1 MIARCWT
8 QVCRIGT
15 ELITPICLLSALLLT
30 ALTTLG
36 AVLPQA
42 TTSASGSNAAPP
54 PVSLQSIE
62 VLPGLRIMGTIGALF
77 RIECRNELAQTDDW
91 YTLKNLILPNSPY
104 LFIETNATSTL
115 KRFYRV
121 TSDPR
126 PPQLVWINPGAC
138 TLGSPINEDDRS
150 GDEDP
155 QTAITILKGFW
166 MGKYEATQVDY
177 MSVMGIDPSAFA
189 DDLNR
194 PVESVT
200 WNDATN
206 YCVKLT
212 EQERR
217 AGRLPTGYL
226 YRLPTEGEWEYAARA
241 GTETRFSYGD
251 DPGYTLLDE
260 SAWSGVNSAETT
272 HPVGTKLPNPWGL
285 YDMHGNVWEW
295 CSDRYAGSYPGG
307 SISDPQG
314 PVSGSG
320 RVIRGGSWK
329 GLTRFCRSAS
339 RGSGDPL
346 IPGNNVGFRV
356 VLAAATPR

>member
-1 MIARCWT
+1 MLRCWN

-15 ELITPICLLSALLLT
+15 KLITPTCLLSTLLLSAL
-30 ALTTLG
+30 TTWG
-36 AVLPQA
+36 EVQA
-42 TTSASGSNAAPP
+42 TTSANDINAMPP
-54 PVSLQSIE
+54 PVTLQSIE
-62 VLPGLRIMGTIGALF
+62 VIPGLRITGTIGALF
-77 RIECRNELAQTDDW
+77 RIECRDKLDQTSDW
-91 YTLKNLILPNSPY
+91 VTLKNLVLPASPY
-104 LFIETNATSTL
+104 LFIETNGATTL

-138 TLGSPINEDDRS
+138 ILGSPVNEDDHAA
-150 GDEDP
+150 DESP
-155 QTAITILKGFW
+155 QTRVTIGKGFW
-166 MGKYEATQVDY
+166 IGKYEVTQVDY
-177 MSVMGIDPSAFA
+177 LSVMGINPSSFL

-217 AGRLPTGYL
+217 AGRLPTGYV
-226 YRLPTEGEWEYAARA
+226 YRLPTEAEWEYAARA
-241 GTETRFSYGD
+241 GTGTRFSYGD
-251 DPGYTLLDE
+251 DPGYTLLD
-260 SAWSGVNSAETT
+260 AYVWCGVNSAETT

-295 CSDRYAGSYPGG
+295 CSDWYEGSYPGG
-307 SISDPQG
+307 SVSDPQG
-314 PVSGSG
+314 PVSGLG

-329 GLTRFCRSAS
+329 GLSRFCRSANRS
-339 RGSGDPL
+339 TGDPL

-356 VLAAATPR
+356 ALAVALPR

>member
-1 MIARCWT
+1 MIARYWN
-8 QVCRIGT
+8 QACRIGT
-15 ELITPICLLSALLLT
+15 EFIGPTRLRSTLLLSAF
-30 ALTTLG
+30 TTLG

-42 TTSASGSNAAPP
+42 TTSASGSNAEPP

-62 VLPGLRIMGTIGALF
+62 VVPALRITGTIGALF
-77 RIECRNELAQTDDW
+77 RIECRNELAPTNDW
-91 YTLKNLILPNSPY
+91 VTLKNLVLPSSPF
-104 LFIETNATSTL
+104 LFIATNPPITL

-126 PPQLVWINPGAC
+126 PPQLVWINPGTY

-150 GDEDP
+150 GDEGP
-155 QTAITILKGFW
+155 QTTVTIPKGFW
-166 MGKYEATQVDY
+166 MGKYEVTQVDFL
-177 MSVMGIDPSAFA
+177 SVMGINPSSFS

-194 PVESVT
+194 PVESVS

-217 AGRLPTGYL
+217 AGRLRSGYV

-241 GTETRFSYGD
+241 GTDTRFSYGD
-251 DPGYTLLDE
+251 DPGYTRLD
-260 SAWSGVNSAETT
+260 SYVWSGANSDETT

-285 YDMHGNVWEW
+285 YDMLGNVWEW
-295 CSDRYAGSYPGG
+295 CSDWYEGSYPGG
-307 SISDPQG
+307 SVSDPRG
-314 PVSGSG
+314 PHSGSG

-329 GLTRFCRSAS
+329 GLSRFCRSAS
-339 RGSGDPL
+339 RSSGDPL
-346 IPGNNVGFRV
+346 IPGSNVGFRV
-356 VLAAATPR
+356 VLAVAQPR